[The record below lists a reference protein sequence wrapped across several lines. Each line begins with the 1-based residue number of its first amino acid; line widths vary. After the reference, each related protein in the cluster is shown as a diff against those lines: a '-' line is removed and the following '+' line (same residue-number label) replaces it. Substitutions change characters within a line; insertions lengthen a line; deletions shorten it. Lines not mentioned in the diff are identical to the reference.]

1 MALLQLLSNKKQ
13 LAEPYDRCA
22 LSGSTS
28 CTDSLACRIFRL
40 LSLRPPVHPSLVC
53 IVSPAVSSSPG
64 PAAGRCILSFLPWR
78 WLLCSG
84 PRPRAPHP
92 PPARRRRQRGRSV
105 YSLVN
110 RKTMLRWWCGADLKG
125 KRMLGGRKM
134 MPEKGPLIEAKL
146 APLVYALC

>member
-1 MALLQLLSNKKQ
+1 MSGSFTTSVLFFLLSLIKSSQ
-13 LAEPYDRCA
+13 PLPYDRCA

-28 CTDSLACRIFRL
+28 CTGSPACRIFRL

-64 PAAGRCILSFLPWR
+64 PAAGRCILSFQPWR

-125 KRMLGGRKM
+125 KRMQGGR
-134 MPEKGPLIEAKL
+134 
-146 APLVYALC
+146 